1 MKKGNVRAKIAIKR
15 LDAAWDGVNEEL
27 FELWKE
33 TNTQLPKFEADEE
46 AMWDLK
52 EFLVS
57 KLPLLHN
64 DDLVSA
70 LINKGNYIE
79 NQRDVIQ

>member
-46 AMWDLK
+46 AMCDLK

-64 DDLVSA
+64 EDLVSA
-70 LINKGNYIE
+70 LIRKGNYIE